1 MARPSVRDLAMMYRG
16 TVVRHELGLIYVR
29 DINEEY
35 VVDAFSLKNQ
45 ELIRFT
51 YEEGSISNLKDRLG
65 YLNLGTN
72 CTFLYRSPRRV
83 YKVGI
88 SKENVSVKRG
98 DHALTYAERKA
109 EAEVLATMNT
119 LSLYNTLSGNYPSLV
134 NAYKQAKVCNGCVA
148 FDRQFA
154 IDYTGTVYYKCE
166 KVGSYDVSGGI
177 RFEDEFNRLF
187 KLLP

>member
-1 MARPSVRDLAMMYRG
+1 MAKPSIRDLTMMYRG

-29 DINEEY
+29 EIQEDYI
-35 VVDAFSLKNQ
+35 VDAFSLKNQ
-45 ELIRFT
+45 ELIRFP
-51 YEEGSISNLKDRLG
+51 YEEGSLSNLKDRLG

-72 CTFLYRSPRRV
+72 CSFLYRSPKRV

-88 SKENVSVKRG
+88 SKENVMVKRG

-109 EAEVLATMNT
+109 EADVLNSLTS
-119 LSLYNTLSGNYPSLV
+119 LQLYNTLVGNYPNLV

-166 KVGSYDVSGGI
+166 KVGMYDVSGGI
-177 RFEDEFNRLF
+177 RFDDEHNRLF